1 MVGRPWQDEPVEIV
15 ETLLPGVGIRYE
27 LSTREGRSIGL
38 VVHREGE
45 VDLFSYAE
53 DDPDEATDTVHLQAE
68 EATALAELMG
78 APRVTQ
84 RFADLSREVPG
95 LVSARLTVEPGS
107 RYDGAVL
114 GDTQARTR
122 TGCSVVA
129 IVRRDDVVTAPG
141 PDASLR
147 GGDVLV
153 AIGGETGLHELG
165 ALLDEPA

>member
-1 MVGRPWQDEPVEIV
+1 MEIV

-27 LSTREGRSIGL
+27 LTIREGRSLGV

-53 DDPDEATDTVHLQAE
+53 DDPDEATDVVHLQAD
-68 EATALAELMG
+68 EAGALAELMG

-95 LVSARLTVEPGS
+95 LVSARLTVAPGS
-107 RYDGAVL
+107 RYDGGVL

-129 IVRRDDVVTAPG
+129 IVSDDDVVTSPG
-141 PDASLR
+141 PDAPLR
-147 GGDVLV
+147 AGVVLV
-153 AIGGETGLHELG
+153 AIGSESGLHELG
-165 ALLDEPA
+165 AILDEPA